1 MRFLGLGV
9 RVSLLSGHRLLRI
22 LLMLVVMELVSSACV
37 ALPLLCL
44 HLLLLSLSLSLTAV
58 GLSGVCF
65 LLRLVG
71 FFTCCVLY
79 GYQGADADA

>member
-1 MRFLGLGV
+1 M
-9 RVSLLSGHRLLRI
+9 
-22 LLMLVVMELVSSACV
+22 

-44 HLLLLSLSLSLTAV
+44 PLLLLTLSLSLSLTAV

-71 FFTCCVLY
+71 LCIC
-79 GYQGADADA
+79 YQGADADAEQLALTEQLFDAALGELHAVASGQPCLLVG